1 MTSRTNTTDEEYE
14 KLKSGGGKK
23 KDTLDREA
31 SILVKFKQDLSD
43 QNVDLADIKDD
54 KPALAKFVGKYL
66 NNIRVPKSSDTK
78 SNDNKVLVRP
88 KLGYFNVTYSHLK
101 TVLRDEIGHDLNN
114 KTDFK
119 DLQTVVAG
127 IRQIIKQDGRGNTKH
142 TPVIPNEVMMVI
154 YNFLADVT
162 DVMEARTNRD
172 KKLYDKAVK
181 KLPAA
186 YR

>member
-1 MTSRTNTTDEEYE
+1 MTSRSTTTDEEYE

-31 SILVKFKQDLSD
+31 SILVKFKQDLTD

-54 KPALAKFVGKYL
+54 KPALNKFVGKYL

-78 SNDNKVLVRP
+78 SKDNKVLVRP

-101 TVLRDEIGHDLNN
+101 TVLTDETGHDFNN
-114 KTDFK
+114 QADFK
-119 DLQTVVAG
+119 DLHSAVAG
-127 IRQIIKQDGRGNTKH
+127 IRQIIKQEGRGNTKH
-142 TPVIPNEVMMVI
+142 TPIIPNEVLMAI
-154 YNFLADVT
+154 YNLLADVQ
-162 DVMEARTNRD
+162 DVMEARTNKDRR
-172 KKLYDKAVK
+172 LYDKAVK
-181 KLPAA
+181 KLPVA